1 MKTTSY
7 IRLQNVQQGAIFL
20 CSCLLFI
27 SCTMKTDK
35 METTEGLALP
45 QGTGYA
51 LLVGAARTSLS
62 GYSNVF
68 TESAPYNVD
77 ALERILIK
85 NDFQEQHIAKL
96 HSPKADVLKANL
108 LSQLHKLTENDLF
121 VFYFFG
127 HGDQVPDTGVLDET
141 GDNKDEVLITADRKL
156 VDDEI
161 YEILTSIKTKARVLF
176 IVDACNSGTIYKSM
190 LSFRNKGQAIPAFG
204 YLEAKQDNGMQLD
217 FLYLGATQDGSIA
230 TVYGSTSPFTSLIE
244 SVLKDKSFEGNY
256 KDYFGILSKAMW
268 EDKIFPTFETG
279 YASPQF
285 LEQQPFK
292 IN

>member
-1 MKTTSY
+1 MKTIFYT
-7 IRLQNVQQGAIFL
+7 RLKNIQDVAIFL
-20 CSCLLFI
+20 SSFLLLI

-35 METTEGLALP
+35 METTEGLAIT
-45 QGTGYA
+45 QGNGYA
-51 LLVGAARTSLS
+51 LLVGAARTSLF

-77 ALERILIK
+77 ALERILLK

-96 HSPKADVLKANL
+96 HSPKADELKASL

-127 HGDQVPDTGVLDET
+127 HGDQVSDTGVLDET
-141 GDNKDEVLITADRKL
+141 GDKKDEVLIAADREL

-176 IVDACNSGTIYKSM
+176 IIDACNSGTIYKSM
-190 LSFRNKGQAIPAFG
+190 LNFRNKGLTIPAFG
-204 YLEAKQDNGMQLD
+204 YLENKQDNKIKLD
-217 FLYLGATQDGSIA
+217 FLYLGATQDGSITTA
-230 TVYGSTSPFTSLIE
+230 SGSTSLFTSSIE
-244 SVLKDKSFEGNY
+244 LVLKDKSFEGNY
-256 KDYFGILSKAMW
+256 KDYFEIISQAMSG
-268 EDKIFPTFETG
+268 DNIFPTLYAD

-285 LEQQPFK
+285 LNQQPFK